1 MMAQSKYLVRLIK
14 EYVTENGIPP
24 SDSRS
29 FGRRETE
36 IYEIHSGLVEIN
48 ERTGEF
54 SVHERGET
62 GELAKFLLNL
72 PNDRD
77 AAV

>member
-1 MMAQSKYLVRLIK
+1 MAQSKYLVRLIK
-14 EYVTENGIPP
+14 EYVTENGISP
-24 SDSRS
+24 SDSRLS
-29 FGRRETE
+29 GRRGTKL
-36 IYEIHSGLVEIN
+36 YEIRGGFVEIN

-54 SVHERGET
+54 NVRERGKT